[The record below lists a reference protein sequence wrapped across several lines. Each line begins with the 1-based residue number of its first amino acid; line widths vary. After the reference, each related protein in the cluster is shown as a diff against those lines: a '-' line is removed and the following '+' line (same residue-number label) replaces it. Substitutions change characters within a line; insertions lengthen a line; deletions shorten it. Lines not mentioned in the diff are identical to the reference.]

1 MALLTTNTSSSLHSS
16 RTNYRI
22 IMSTL
27 FGISNY
33 IFDWILLLHGTRTT
47 APSIRSVE
55 QSGFPL
61 VLCGRLSV
69 SLDSLSAMATIFGEK
84 QTLHGPLK
92 FRTLIEPAIRC
103 ILCTP
108 PANVKYTNP
117 QTHSHHHLHRTHS
130 TANLFMA
137 IKLPLV
143 IARRPNSFRL
153 LATPHSFLPCK
164 MHKCMLEWDVA
175 NKSEVGF
182 SGCVIQHEMI
192 SRALVV

>member
-1 MALLTTNTSSSLHSS
+1 MAIVVFPCPLIWSWNSATRRVALLTTNTSSSLHSS
-16 RTNYRI
+16 RTNYRLI
-22 IMSTL
+22 TSTL

-33 IFDWILLLHGTRTT
+33 IFVWILLLHGTT

-117 QTHSHHHLHRTHS
+117 
-130 TANLFMA
+130 
-137 IKLPLV
+137 
-143 IARRPNSFRL
+143 PNSFIN
-153 LATPHSFLPCK
+153 S
-164 MHKCMLEWDVA
+164 
-175 NKSEVGF
+175 S
-182 SGCVIQHEMI
+182 S
-192 SRALVV
+192 SS